1 MRSLSFLKHALP
13 LPSGRILR
21 CANVA
26 TNVAG
31 AEHFYVER
39 NVAPDVEHDVASNVD
54 HQKHQHVAFEIAIR
68 VANAMRGCALNV
80 ASVVASPLR
89 LTFTKSLPHLL
100 TVL

>member
-13 LPSGRILR
+13 LPRGRILR

-26 TNVAG
+26 THVAG
-31 AEHFYVER
+31 AKHFRVER
-39 NVAPDVEHDVASNVD
+39 NVARDVASNVD
-54 HQKHQHVAFEIAIR
+54 DDKRQRVAFEIAIR

-89 LTFTKSLPHLL
+89 LTFTKLLPHLL
-100 TVL
+100 TAL